1 MSGPTASSKASGSWR
16 ADLPRARPVNPV
28 PNLIGYTR
36 LGLAGALAGLLLTM
50 SPLANAAVEHLSV
63 KTPRSFGYVI
73 GDTIEHEVSLA
84 LDPGFEL
91 DLQSIPE
98 PGRVSRWLSL
108 NDVTHEGRNRDGT
121 SRHTIRLRF
130 QVVNAAQSVIGAGT
144 PPLSLRIVG
153 PEDDFPALVP
163 GWAFTISPMLTPEN
177 RPPGRLPDLRPALL
191 PEPASTTMRTARVAA
206 LGVLLLGL
214 VALIARRHLAARIGT
229 RSHGHFERAYRRI
242 QRRMKGPEAPVAYAD
257 ALVEMHT
264 AFNATA
270 GRAVFEH
277 DLERFFVEHARFKP
291 LRAPIS
297 ALFAESGAVF
307 YGSGADSTADSR
319 RLDSVRDLCRACRDA
334 ERIP

>member
-1 MSGPTASSKASGSWR
+1 MPTVSGS
-16 ADLPRARPVNPV
+16 
-28 PNLIGYTR
+28 IR
-36 LGLAGALAGLLLTM
+36 LGIAAVLAVWLLTLSALAD
-50 SPLANAAVEHLSV
+50 AAVEHLSV

-108 NDVTHEGRNRDGT
+108 NDVAHEGGNRDGT

-130 QVVNAAQSVIGAGT
+130 QVVNAAQNVIGAGT

-153 PEDDFPALVP
+153 PEDDLPVVVP
-163 GWAFTISPMLTPEN
+163 GWAFTISPMLAPEN

-206 LGVLLLGL
+206 LGVLVLAL
-214 VALIARRHLAARIGT
+214 VALITRRHLAGQFGK

-242 QRRMKGPEAPVAYAD
+242 QGRMRGPEAPAAYGD

-277 DLERFFVEHARFKP
+277 DLERFFVEHPRFKP

-297 ALFAESGAVF
+297 TLFAESGAVF
-307 YGSGADSTADSR
+307 YGSGTASTADSR
-319 RLDSVRDLCRACRDA
+319 SLDSVCDLCRACRDA

>member
-1 MSGPTASSKASGSWR
+1 MPNVRGSI
-16 ADLPRARPVNPV
+16 RP
-28 PNLIGYTR
+28 
-36 LGLAGALAGLLLTM
+36 GLAAVVTGVLLTV
-50 SPLANAAVEHLSV
+50 SPPAKSAVEHLSV
-63 KTPRSFGYVI
+63 ETPRSFGYVI

-84 LDPGFEL
+84 LDPGFDL

-108 NDVTHEGRNRDGT
+108 NDVAHEGGNRDGT

-130 QVVNAAQSVIGAGT
+130 QVVNAPQNVIGAGT

-153 PEDDFPALVP
+153 PKDDFPVVVP
-163 GWAFTISPMLTPEN
+163 GWAFTISPMLAPEN

-206 LGVLLLGL
+206 LGVLVLGL
-214 VALIARRHLAARIGT
+214 VALIARRHLAGQFGMRE
-229 RSHGHFERAYRRI
+229 HGHFERAYRRI
-242 QRRMKGPEAPVAYAD
+242 QGRMRGPEAPVAYAD
-257 ALVEMHT
+257 ALVEIHA

-277 DLERFFVEHARFKP
+277 DLERFFVEHPRFKP

-297 ALFAESGAVF
+297 ELFAESGAVF
-307 YGSGADSTADSR
+307 YGSAPGPTADSR
-319 RLDSVRDLCRACRDA
+319 SLDGVRDLCRACRDV
-334 ERIP
+334 ERRP

>member
-1 MSGPTASSKASGSWR
+1 MSSKANRSR
-16 ADLPRARPVNPV
+16 RTDLPGARPARPVPTV
-28 PNLIGYTR
+28 SGDIR
-36 LGLAGALAGLLLTM
+36 LGLAAVLAGLLLTV
-50 SPLANAAVEHLSV
+50 SPPADAAVEHLSV
-63 KTPRSFGYVI
+63 KTPRAFGYVI

-108 NDVTHEGRNRDGT
+108 NHVTHEDRNRDGT

-144 PPLSLRIVG
+144 PPMSLRIVG
-153 PEDDFPALVP
+153 PEDDFPVVVP
-163 GWAFTISPMLTPEN
+163 GWAFTISPMLPPEN

-191 PEPASTTMRTARVAA
+191 PEPASTTMRTARVTA
-206 LGVLLLGL
+206 LGVLVLGL
-214 VALIARRHLAARIGT
+214 VALIARQHLAGRFGMRT
-229 RSHGHFERAYRRI
+229 HGHFERAYRRI
-242 QRRMKGPEAPVAYAD
+242 QHRMRGPEAPVAYAD
-257 ALVEMHT
+257 ALVEMHA

-277 DLERFFVEHARFKP
+277 DLERFFVEHPRFKS

-307 YGSGADSTADSR
+307 YGSGTDSTADTRS
-319 RLDSVRDLCRACRDA
+319 LNSVRDLCRACRDV

>member
-1 MSGPTASSKASGSWR
+1 MAG
-16 ADLPRARPVNPV
+16 VN
-28 PNLIGYTR
+28 GYTR
-36 LGLAGALAGLLLTM
+36 LGFLAVLAGLLLAV
-50 SPLANAAVEHLSV
+50 SPPADAAVEHLSV

-84 LDPGFEL
+84 LDPGFDL

-153 PEDDFPALVP
+153 PEDDFPVVVP

-191 PEPASTTMRTARVAA
+191 PEPASTTMRTVRVAA
-206 LGVLLLGL
+206 LGVLVLGL
-214 VALIARRHLAARIGT
+214 VALIARRHLAGQFGK

-242 QRRMKGPEAPVAYAD
+242 QRRMRGPEAPVAYAD

-270 GRAVFEH
+270 GWAVFEH
-277 DLERFFVEHARFKP
+277 DLERFFVEHPRFKP
-291 LRAPIS
+291 LRAPIA

-307 YGSGADSTADSR
+307 YGSGTHSTADSR
-319 RLDSVRDLCRACRDA
+319 NPDSVRDLCRACRDV

>member
-1 MSGPTASSKASGSWR
+1 MPTVSGYI
-16 ADLPRARPVNPV
+16 RP
-28 PNLIGYTR
+28 
-36 LGLAGALAGLLLTM
+36 GLAAVLAGWLLTV
-50 SPLANAAVEHLSV
+50 SPTANAAVEHLSV
-63 KTPRSFGYVI
+63 KTPRSFGYVL

-91 DLQSIPE
+91 DIQSIPE

-153 PEDDFPALVP
+153 PEDDFPVVVP

-177 RPPGRLPDLRPALL
+177 RTPGRLPDLRPALL
-191 PEPASTTMRTARVAA
+191 PEPASTTMRTARVTA
-206 LGVLLLGL
+206 LGVLVLGL
-214 VALIARRHLAARIGT
+214 VALIARRHLAGQFGMRT
-229 RSHGHFERAYRRI
+229 HGHFERAYRRI
-242 QRRMKGPEAPVAYAD
+242 QHRKRGPEAPAAYAD

-270 GRAVFEH
+270 GRAVFGH
-277 DLERFFVEHARFKP
+277 DLERFFLEHPRFKP
-291 LRAPIS
+291 LREPIS

-307 YGSGADSTADSR
+307 YGGGPGSTADSR
-319 RLDSVRDLCRACRDA
+319 SLDGVRDLCRACRDV
-334 ERIP
+334 ERSP